1 MGRKLTGD
9 DRTLDDALR
18 LCRNAATVADMRMA
32 LSMLLPGRLG
42 VSLPETA
49 KIIGA
54 SQATV
59 SRLRKKF
66 LVGKREELN
75 RKSGWG
81 GRRRGNL
88 SEAEEIKMKN
98 YISAPRRPHE
108 IKAEKCD

>member
-1 MGRKLTGD
+1 
-9 DRTLDDALR
+9 
-18 LCRNAATVADMRMA
+18 
-32 LSMLLPGRLG
+32 
-42 VSLPETA
+42 VSLPETT

-54 SQATV
+54 RQATA

-88 SEAEEIKMKN
+88 SEAEEMKLVN
-98 YISAPRRPHE
+98 KWTAA
-108 IKAEKCD
+108 AEKGKIKTLDAVHLDYMRISRYVNDE